1 MEIKDPKVVHDY
13 LNGVIE
19 GENVK
24 KSIKLYSDA
33 KKFYKSV
40 DSSVS
45 DDQITLLTELSEEE
59 SRIWRQT
66 KQVSSEAAV
75 PKFSDIIS
83 EVLRKKNDRK

>member
-19 GENVK
+19 GEDVK
-24 KSIKLYSDA
+24 KSTKLYSDA

-45 DDQITLLTELSEEE
+45 DD
-59 SRIWRQT
+59 
-66 KQVSSEAAV
+66 
-75 PKFSDIIS
+75 
-83 EVLRKKNDRK
+83 